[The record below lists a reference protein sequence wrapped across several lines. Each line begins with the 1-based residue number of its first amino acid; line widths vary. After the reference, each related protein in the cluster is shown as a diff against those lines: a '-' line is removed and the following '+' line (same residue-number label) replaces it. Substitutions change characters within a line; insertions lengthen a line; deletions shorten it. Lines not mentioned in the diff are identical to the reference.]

1 MELTREALRAVE
13 FRSRGQWYQARQV
26 DQFIEEL
33 TVAVDQ
39 AQRERDTLC
48 QELKEARCQREELA
62 ARAAAL
68 EEEAQAL
75 SQEKAALE
83 DALAAQP
90 KRPAWEERQHRVLE
104 DLSAERD
111 QLIADIKA
119 LRQFRED
126 FRAAVEGDARA
137 FLEKAS
143 TLASEEVLP

>member
-39 AQRERDTLC
+39 AQRERDTLG
-48 QELKEARCQREELA
+48 QKLEEARSQREELA
-62 ARAAAL
+62 AKAAAL

-83 DALAAQP
+83 EALAAQP

>member
-39 AQRERDTLC
+39 AQRERDTLR
-48 QELKEARCQREELA
+48 QKLEEARCQREELA

-75 SQEKAALE
+75 AQEKAALE
-83 DALAAQP
+83 ETLAAQP

-119 LRQFRED
+119 LRQFRES
-126 FRAAVEGDARA
+126 FREAVRKDAQALLEQAEG
-137 FLEKAS
+137 LPSEK
-143 TLASEEVLP
+143 LL

>member
-39 AQRERDTLC
+39 AQRERDTLR
-48 QELKEARCQREELA
+48 QKLEEARCQSQELA

-75 SQEKAALE
+75 AQEKAALE
-83 DALAAQP
+83 EALAAQP
-90 KRPAWEERQHRVLE
+90 KRPAWGERQHRVLE

-119 LRQFRED
+119 LRQFRES
-126 FRAAVEGDARA
+126 FREAVRKDAQALLEQAEG
-137 FLEKAS
+137 LPSEK
-143 TLASEEVLP
+143 LL

>member
-48 QELKEARCQREELA
+48 QELKEARCQSEELE

-68 EEEAQAL
+68 EEEIQAL
-75 SQEKAALE
+75 AQKKAALE
-83 DALAAQP
+83 ETLAAQP

-119 LRQFRED
+119 LRRFRED

>member
-39 AQRERDTLC
+39 AQRERDTLR
-48 QELKEARCQREELA
+48 QKLEEARCQREELA
-62 ARAAAL
+62 AKAAAL

-75 SQEKAALE
+75 AQEKAALE
-83 DALAAQP
+83 EALAAQP

-119 LRQFRED
+119 LRQFRES
-126 FRAAVEGDARA
+126 FREAVRKDAQELLEQAEG
-137 FLEKAS
+137 LPSEK
-143 TLASEEVLP
+143 LL

>member
-39 AQRERDTLC
+39 AQRERDTLR
-48 QELKEARCQREELA
+48 QKLEEARCQREELA

-75 SQEKAALE
+75 AQETAALE
-83 DALAAQP
+83 EALAGQP

-119 LRQFRED
+119 LRQFRES
-126 FRAAVEGDARA
+126 FREAVRKDAQALLEQAEG
-137 FLEKAS
+137 LPSEK
-143 TLASEEVLP
+143 LL

>member
-39 AQRERDTLC
+39 AQRERDTLR
-48 QELKEARCQREELA
+48 QKLEEARSQREELA
-62 ARAAAL
+62 AKTAAL

-75 SQEKAALE
+75 AQEKAALE
-83 DALAAQP
+83 EALAAQP

-119 LRQFRED
+119 LRRFRES
-126 FRAAVEGDARA
+126 FREAVRKDAQALLEQAEG
-137 FLEKAS
+137 LPSEK
-143 TLASEEVLP
+143 LL

>member
-48 QELKEARCQREELA
+48 QELKEARCQREELE

-75 SQEKAALE
+75 AQEKAVLE
-83 DALAAQP
+83 EALAAQP

>member
-39 AQRERDTLC
+39 AQRERDTLR
-48 QELKEARCQREELA
+48 QKLEEARSQREELA
-62 ARAAAL
+62 AKAAAL

-75 SQEKAALE
+75 AQEKAALE
-83 DALAAQP
+83 EALAAQP

-119 LRQFRED
+119 LRQFRES
-126 FRAAVEGDARA
+126 FREAVRKDAQALLEQAEG
-137 FLEKAS
+137 LPSEK
-143 TLASEEVLP
+143 LL

>member
-48 QELKEARCQREELA
+48 QELKEARCQSEELA
-62 ARAAAL
+62 AKAAAL
-68 EEEAQAL
+68 EEEIQAL
-75 SQEKAALE
+75 AQEKAALE